1 VLYLGCTWVAL
12 CRISELQSP
21 TRYNV
26 LRYLRN
32 VVYYLCCSMQ
42 NLNEH
47 QRLWCI
53 SYAESLKDIWKSHLE
68 HNFSSSQKFG
78 SSTLG
83 SQAAA
88 QYLQNKRSS
97 SDKKLKLLNL
107 RKCRNLQK
115 QYIYIV
121 TLTQASS
128 SWTIFLWK
136 KFKDCFLQPQVHDKL
151 EENLKDQAAL
161 AACRIQKNLAQRFTW
176 DANIYQTWTVQQIVN
191 LKFYLRETQELH
203 KQ

>member
-1 VLYLGCTWVAL
+1 MHYLCCSMQFNLFKEQFKTRHKVAESTKLQCSTWVAL

-47 QRLWCI
+47 QRFWCI
-53 SYAESLKDIWKSHLE
+53 SYAESLKDIWKPHLE

-78 SSTLG
+78 SSTLE

-88 QYLQNKRSS
+88 QYLQDKRSS
-97 SDKKLKLLNL
+97 SDKKSKLLNL
-107 RKCRNLQK
+107 RKCRNPQK
-115 QYIYIV
+115 QYYDLD
-121 TLTQASS
+121 TS
-128 SWTIFLWK
+128 
-136 KFKDCFLQPQVHDKL
+136 FK
-151 EENLKDQAAL
+151 
-161 AACRIQKNLAQRFTW
+161 
-176 DANIYQTWTVQQIVN
+176 
-191 LKFYLRETQELH
+191 
-203 KQ
+203 